1 MKRKYI
7 ILLHLTFW
15 GLLILNNSFAF
26 FNNNASDSFKNQPK
40 SFSLFIKCL
49 FCEVGFSS
57 ITALCFYSNYLFVAP
72 ALFVK
77 KNYFKAVLFVVITL
91 VALIGW
97 RYIVEFW
104 FFKPVLGF
112 DNYKG
117 TSITAE
123 YYINNIFYY
132 YFPVYFVYGIM
143 YFFVE
148 SWYQNKQRQQEFE
161 KEQATAELSFLRS
174 QINPHFLFNSIN
186 DIYSLTYKRSELAP
200 VALLKLSEIL
210 RYMLRESKDE
220 LMLLQDEIKY
230 LENVIELQ
238 HISAKGKANIEFCIE
253 GFIEDQKIATLLFI
267 AFTENAFKHGILTDS
282 KNPIKISL
290 QATNNNIQFT
300 IQNKKNQDQ
309 KDKTGGIGLN
319 NVRRRLLLIYPDK
332 HSLIITDDPDFYIV
346 NLTLQLT

>member
-26 FNNNASDSFKNQPK
+26 FNNNAFDSFKNQPK
-40 SFSLFIKCL
+40 SFSLFVKCL

-77 KNYFKAVLFVVITL
+77 KNYFKAVLFVVLTL
-91 VALIGW
+91 VALICW

-117 TSITAE
+117 NSITVE
-123 YYINNIFYY
+123 FYINNIFYY
-132 YFPVYFVYGIM
+132 YFPVYFIYGIM
-143 YFFVE
+143 YFFAE
-148 SWYQNKQRQQEFE
+148 SWYQNKQRQQELE
-161 KEQATAELSFLRS
+161 KEQATAELTFLRS

-220 LMLLQDEIKY
+220 FMLLQSEIKY

-238 HISAKGKANIEFCIE
+238 SISAKGNAYIDFSIE
-253 GFIEDQKIATLLFI
+253 GYIGDQKIATLLFI
-267 AFTENAFKHGILTDS
+267 AFTENAFKHGVLT
-282 KNPIKISL
+282 NPKTPVKINL
-290 QATNNNIQFT
+290 QATNNNIRFT
-300 IQNKKNQDQ
+300 IQNKKNCDQ

-319 NVRRRLLLIYPDK
+319 NVRRRLLLLYPNK
-332 HSLIITDDPDFYIV
+332 HKLIINDEGDFYRID
-346 NLTLQLT
+346 LTLQLT

>member
-7 ILLHLTFW
+7 ILLHVAFW
-15 GLLILNNSFAF
+15 GLLILNHTFAL
-26 FNNNASDSFKNQPK
+26 FNDNTYYSFKDQPK
-40 SFSLFIKCL
+40 TFSLFIKYF
-49 FCEVGFSS
+49 FCETGFSS

-77 KNYFKAVLFVVITL
+77 RNYLKAALFVVLIL
-91 VALIGW
+91 VALMCW

-117 TSITAE
+117 NSITAE
-123 YYINNIFYY
+123 FYITNIFYY
-132 YFPVYFVYGIM
+132 YFPVYFLYGIM

-148 SWYQNKQRQQEFE
+148 SWYQNKQQQQELE

-186 DIYSLTYKRSELAP
+186 DIYSLTYQHSELAP
-200 VALLKLSEIL
+200 IALLKLSEIL

-220 LMLLQDEIKY
+220 FMLLQSEIKY

-238 HISAKGKANIEFCIE
+238 RISAKGNAYIKFYTE
-253 GFIEDQKIATLLFI
+253 GYVGNQKIATLLFV
-267 AFTENAFKHGILTDS
+267 AFTENAFKHGVLNDP
-282 KNPIKISL
+282 NEPVKISL
-290 QATNNNIQFT
+290 QATGNNIQFT
-300 IQNKKNQDQ
+300 IQNKKNCDQ

-319 NVRRRLLLIYPDK
+319 NVRRRLLLIYPNK
-332 HSLIITDDPDFYIV
+332 HSLVITDEDNFYSV
-346 NLTLQLT
+346 NLTLQST